1 MRSIK
6 HIGLGILTFAL
17 GLAVCRVLGIFWRI
31 VLTMIDPA
39 KPPKAN
45 IVGDIFLGLACTAMV
60 VIIVGMLGWAAKSIG
75 EELEFRYHN
84 WKNK

>member
-6 HIGLGILTFAL
+6 HIGLGVLTFVL

-39 KPPKAN
+39 RPPKVH
-45 IVGDIFLGLACTAMV
+45 IVVDILLGAACTATV
-60 VIIVGMLGWAAKSIG
+60 IIIVGMLGWAAKSIG
-75 EELEFRYHN
+75 EELEFRYDN

>member
-17 GLAVCRVLGIFWRI
+17 GLAVYRV

-39 KPPKAN
+39 RPPKVH
-45 IVGDIFLGLACTAMV
+45 IVGDILLGAACTAMV
-60 VIIVGMLGWAAKSIG
+60 IIIVGMLGWVAKSIG
-75 EELEFRYHN
+75 EELEFRYDN